1 MIFHSTCTLVVFE
14 SMTLNY
20 VNDIIKLPE
29 SSKKIERDFDF
40 AGCQQHRLLLKIFL
54 VDFANLINS
63 LIVFMASFISIVTR
77 L

>member
-1 MIFHSTCTLVVFE
+1 
-14 SMTLNY
+14 MTLNY

-29 SSKKIERDFDF
+29 SSKKIERYFDF
-40 AGCQQHRLLLKIFL
+40 VGCQQHRLLLKIFI

-63 LIVFMASFISIVTR
+63 LIVFMASFISIVPR